1 MHLQLILAS
10 LIWGLNIVVM
20 KLTLISVPPY
30 HLAIVRVLLSCL
42 VLYVIARWQHV
53 PLTVSYRQLPG
64 LGMIGLLNV
73 SLNFGLSFYGLQLL
87 EGNQV
92 ALLNTLSPLIM
103 CLVTWQ
109 APTSWASLALCL
121 FGFYTSIH
129 YDLSVFQTGHFYIL
143 LSLAC
148 YQLSLAR
155 IQKLSMDRLVISF
168 WSMLLGGLL
177 LLGPAYV
184 LEGWAW
190 GSFLSLSLSQ
200 WFWFGLFS
208 VVGFALIQLI
218 YIKAGN
224 RMSMVAVGF
233 YMNLAPVFTYLGS
246 LIFLHERFDLFVGLG
261 MGMVLVSLY
270 WSKKSAQRAL
280 SS

>member
-53 PLTVSYRQLPG
+53 PLTVSYRQLPY

-109 APTSWASLALCL
+109 VPASWASLALCL

-190 GSFLSLSLSQ
+190 GSFLSL
-200 WFWFGLFS
+200 
-208 VVGFALIQLI
+208 IQLV